1 MDDFAL
7 EELGSH
13 LDDSIRVGLAF
24 DQPPKELVFAQQV
37 LSLDEVDPQDA
48 LRRQR
53 RDRDAN
59 MRLEQETRRREDEG
73 ATLNSEMISARR
85 KNVEPNMLLQEGN

>member
-1 MDDFAL
+1 MDDLAL

-24 DQPPKELVFAQQV
+24 DQPPEELVFTQQV
-37 LSLDEVDPQDA
+37 LSLDEVDPQDG

-53 RDRDAN
+53 RDRDVST
-59 MRLEQETRRREDEG
+59 RLEHERRRRW
-73 ATLNSEMISARR
+73 ATHHSEII
-85 KNVEPNMLLQEGN
+85 LLSKVQHVTGR